1 MMFDPALSPEEGRVL
16 GCLIEKDLATPE
28 YYPLSLN
35 ALTLACNQKT
45 NRDPVVDYDEH
56 AVRDAVDLLKRRDA
70 AESVPSSRVVKY
82 GHRLGAMFNLRR
94 GDLALLAVM
103 LLRGP
108 QTLAEIR
115 ERAQRMF
122 SFEDAEAVE
131 AAIRRL
137 PEGTIVEIP
146 RQPGQKESRWAQQ
159 LTGPVDLSQIASA
172 GAGREMREPLAER
185 VQRLEEELA
194 RLRADFD
201 DLRRQLG

>member
-1 MMFDPALSPEEGRVL
+1 MFDPPLSAEEGRVL

-45 NRDPVVDYDEH
+45 NREPVVEYGEEL
-56 AVRDAVDLLKRRDA
+56 VREAIGLLKRRDA
-70 AESVPSSRVVKY
+70 AEAIPSSRVVKY
-82 GHRLGAMFNLRR
+82 GHRLGEMFNLRR
-94 GDLALLAVM
+94 GDLALLAVL

-115 ERAQRMF
+115 ERAHRMHP
-122 SFEDAEAVE
+122 FEDAEAVE
-131 AAIRRL
+131 HAIRRL
-137 PEGTIVEIP
+137 PEGTVVEIP
-146 RQPGQKESRWAQQ
+146 RQPGQKESRWAQL
-159 LTGPVDLSQIASA
+159 LTGPIDVSQLSAA
-172 GAGREMREPLAER
+172 PREAREPLAER
-185 VQRLEEELA
+185 VLRLEEELA